1 MSEAAVVQTPSNE
14 MLARLE
20 VLVGDWDV
28 EATVL
33 RDPSSGS
40 QRGRTSFRWIVDGA
54 FLLQRS
60 EIPNSLFPTATA
72 VIAPDA
78 DAETFAMLY
87 FDSRGV
93 SRIYQMDL
101 SGREW
106 RLWRD
111 QPEFS
116 QRFTAEISADGTRID
131 ATWEIA
137 EGPDDWQPDIAMTYV
152 KIG

>member
-1 MSEAAVVQTPSNE
+1 MTGSTRNPR
-14 MLARLE
+14 LARLE

-28 EATVL
+28 EARVL
-33 RDPSSGS
+33 RDPASGP

-72 VIAPDA
+72 VIGPDDAA
-78 DAETFAMLY
+78 DAFAMLY

-93 SRIYQMDL
+93 SRIYQMSLTD
-101 SGREW
+101 REW

-111 QPEFS
+111 HPDFS
-116 QRFTAEISADGTRID
+116 QRFTGEISPDGKRID
-131 ATWEIA
+131 ARWEIA
-137 EGPDDWQPDIAMTYV
+137 EQPGKWQPDIAMTYV
-152 KIG
+152 KVG

>member
-1 MSEAAVVQTPSNE
+1 MTEAPAVETAANA

-20 VLVGDWDV
+20 ILVGDWDV

-33 RDPSSGS
+33 RDPSAGS

-78 DAETFAMLY
+78 DAESFAMLY
-87 FDSRGV
+87 YDSRGV
-93 SRIYQMDL
+93 SRIYAMELNGQ
-101 SGREW
+101 EW

-116 QRFTAEISADGTRID
+116 QRFTAAISADGTRID

-137 EGPDDWQPDIAMTYV
+137 ERPDDWQPDIGMTYV
-152 KIG
+152 KVG